1 MNRSKFYT
9 HILTLIATI
18 VCAAPLTAVTIPN
31 VVVLNGQP
39 RGDLKITKYV
49 KGVWSFT
56 YERDLQP
63 DPSEWLKLDSPQTD
77 MRWKNWTTPETKW
90 MNGLYGHFLT
100 FQVEFPVP
108 VNSVQALALVAN
120 HTDGVTR
127 QAYLEYSLDGIDFSS
142 IAQTSYGGEV
152 KEFSGT
158 SNITDPNINR
168 IWIRLRQGGTDAN
181 TFAGSVVFKKL
192 SFTIGG
198 RMQKMDASDV
208 ATTRKRIEEKHT
220 QRLIQADKA
229 KFAKLESLLQPL
241 GNKNA
246 QHRIGVVS
254 SMVDI
259 FPGEPPAADQMKST
273 ISLTAA
279 RRESESAQIAIS
291 AGPEPFSVERVF
303 ISDLRKTGGSG
314 MIKADCVEVR
324 LVGYTNVEKLSWRG
338 IQKPGLWPD
347 PLLKLRPFV
356 CPAGQ
361 ARSLWVTINTPIDA
375 SAGEYTGSIRVVSGK
390 NNVSIPV
397 KLHVA
402 NFALP
407 AAPVL
412 HTSYWSEFS
421 SIYNAEKEPAIFDN
435 AIRMFGTYR
444 VSTSVAQ
451 PNDVVWYREANGSIT
466 ADWSRMRKRL
476 ELAIKSGFRTLNIGP
491 GTQGVWGDAAIAYG
505 SVIDRVTGKNLT
517 IGEAPQNTPEAI
529 AKAYLVPLADWLQK
543 QGALNKAYLG
553 IRDEDMDRE
562 SWKANFLPLV
572 ELFRKVE
579 PRIQLSSVLGIHPI
593 LQGWFDIPSP
603 HQHFYDAKTYQML
616 RDGVSL
622 YGQKNFPAHV
632 TASSTGGWG
641 GPAFY
646 NYDPTDA
653 YDGCEYTKWI
663 PRIAPTEAQPQWLRF
678 DFDRPEKLDGIRIE
692 PFDASN
698 QDADWA
704 CEASADGTDFNNIQ
718 LTPRTEENSWSL
730 EPGSYKAIRLVWTKG
745 VRKFV
750 ATDTQPM
757 PPPDPMTAGVR
768 EVEFLQAGTPLES
781 TRPRSHVR
789 PVKMIWEY
797 QVAADYPSVCID
809 ADPSE
814 IRATGWQCWV
824 RGVEGYLNYGAA
836 QWGIIRDERPL
847 TQDPMVWT
855 CPDDSSGPGA
865 PAIVY
870 PGKDEVLPSIRLA
883 RFRDGVDDY
892 DYLVLLA
899 KKQPNNPLLEKIRR
913 IQRGA
918 YSNSQAIES
927 YRLDVGN
934 ALETK

>member
-1 MNRSKFYT
+1 MIAVMVWCVPIFA
-9 HILTLIATI
+9 ATI
-18 VCAAPLTAVTIPN
+18 PS
-31 VVVLNGQP
+31 VVVMNGQP
-39 RGDLKITKYV
+39 RSDLKIKKYV

-56 YERDLQP
+56 YERDLQQ
-63 DPSEWLKLDSPQTD
+63 DPSEWLKLDTPQTD
-77 MRWKNWTTPETKW
+77 MRWKNWPTPETKW

-108 VNSVQALALVAN
+108 VNSIQAQALVAN

-127 QAYLEYSLDGIDFSS
+127 QAFLEYSLDGIDFNS
-142 IAQTSYGGEV
+142 IAETSYGGEV

-158 SNITDPNINR
+158 LDIIEANINR

-198 RMQKMDASDV
+198 RMQKMDAADV
-208 ATTRKRIEEKHT
+208 TATRKRIEEKRT
-220 QRLIQADKA
+220 QQLIKA
-229 KFAKLESLLQPL
+229 NKEKFAKLESLLKPL

-246 QHRIGVVS
+246 QRRIGVVS
-254 SMVDI
+254 SMADV
-259 FPGEPPAADQMKST
+259 FPGEPPAADQMKPT
-273 ISLTAA
+273 MYLTAA
-279 RRESESAQIAIS
+279 RRESESAQIVVS
-291 AGPEPFSVERVF
+291 AGPEPLYVDRVLV
-303 ISDLRKTGGSG
+303 SELRRTSG
-314 MIKADCVEVR
+314 KGTIKAGSVDVR

-361 ARSLWVTINTPIDA
+361 ARSLWVTVNTPPDA
-375 SAGEYTGSIRVVSGK
+375 VAGTYSGSIRVVSEK
-390 NNVSIPV
+390 SNVSIPI
-397 KLHVA
+397 KLHVS
-402 NFALP
+402 NFTLP

-421 SIYNAEKEPAIFDN
+421 SIYNADKEPGIIDS
-435 AIRMFGTYR
+435 AIRMFGAYR

-451 PNDVVWYREANGSIT
+451 PNDVVWYREADGSIT
-466 ADWSRMRKRL
+466 ADWSMMRKRL
-476 ELAIKSGFRTLNIGP
+476 ELALKSGFRTLNIGP

-505 SVIDRVTGKNLT
+505 SVIDRVTGKSLT
-517 IGEAPQNTPEAI
+517 INEAPQNTPEAR
-529 AKAYLVPLADWLQK
+529 AKAYLTPLADWLQK
-543 QGALNKAYLG
+543 QGAIDKAYLG

-572 ELFRKVE
+572 KLFHAVE
-579 PRIQLSSVLGIHPI
+579 PRIQLNSVLGIHPI
-593 LQGWFDIPSP
+593 LQEWFDVPSP

-616 RDGVSL
+616 RDGISL
-622 YGQKNFPAHV
+622 YGQKNFGATV
-632 TASSTGGWG
+632 IASSTGGWG

-663 PRIAPTEAQPQWLRF
+663 PKVAPTESQPQWLRF
-678 DFDRPEKLDGIRIE
+678 DFDKPEKLDGIRIE

-698 QDADWA
+698 QDAEWV
-704 CEASADGTDFNNIQ
+704 CEGSADGIEFNKLQ
-718 LTPRTEENSWSL
+718 LTQRDEENCWSL
-730 EPGSYKAIRLVWTKG
+730 KSGLYKVIRIVWTKG

-750 ATDTQPM
+750 ATDTQPL

-768 EVEFLQAGTPLES
+768 EVEFLQAGMPLES
-781 TRPRSHVR
+781 TRPRSNVR

-847 TQDPMVWT
+847 IQDPMVWV

-892 DYLVLLA
+892 DYLSLLA
-899 KKQPNNPLLEKIRR
+899 KKQPNSPLLEKIRR
-913 IQRGA
+913 TQRGA
-918 YSNSQAIES
+918 YHNSQAIES
-927 YRLDVGN
+927 NRLAVGK